1 LTPDSIQQ
9 KYAQTVAST
18 WITPSCLQFLGEKK
32 RFHTAWTRCGHQ
44 GALESEAVAKKQ
56 SLIQSAELV
65 LGLDVQGVTPHHRNG
80 DTAMQPL
87 AEAVLPTSS
96 RH

>member
-32 RFHTAWTRCGHQ
+32 RFHTAWTQLGHWPVNDPE
-44 GALESEAVAKKQ
+44 GGDAVRHHQAKWRQ
-56 SLIQSAELV
+56 EPCTFYRRRLLPE
-65 LGLDVQGVTPHHRNG
+65 
-80 DTAMQPL
+80 TAKDKTVPCL
-87 AEAVLPTSS
+87 
-96 RH
+96 

>member
-32 RFHTAWTRCGHQ
+32 RFHTAWTHFGH
-44 GALESEAVAKKQ
+44 GPRFLTV
-56 SLIQSAELV
+56 V
-65 LGLDVQGVTPHHRNG
+65 LSGYLNRTCDR
-80 DTAMQPL
+80 L
-87 AEAVLPTSS
+87 
-96 RH
+96 

>member
-32 RFHTAWTRCGHQ
+32 RFHTVWTQLGH
-44 GALESEAVAKKQ
+44 
-56 SLIQSAELV
+56 
-65 LGLDVQGVTPHHRNG
+65 
-80 DTAMQPL
+80 
-87 AEAVLPTSS
+87 
-96 RH
+96 

>member
-32 RFHTAWTRCGHQ
+32 RFHTAGPNSDIRP
-44 GALESEAVAKKQ
+44 
-56 SLIQSAELV
+56 
-65 LGLDVQGVTPHHRNG
+65 DRHR
-80 DTAMQPL
+80 L
-87 AEAVLPTSS
+87 LFL
-96 RH
+96 